1 MPKACIYAGF
11 RHLFYQMAL
20 FVGGVIDANVII
32 EMNEKEKM
40 I

>member
-1 MPKACIYAGF
+1 
-11 RHLFYQMAL
+11 LAL
-20 FVGGVIDANVII
+20 FIGGVIDANVII